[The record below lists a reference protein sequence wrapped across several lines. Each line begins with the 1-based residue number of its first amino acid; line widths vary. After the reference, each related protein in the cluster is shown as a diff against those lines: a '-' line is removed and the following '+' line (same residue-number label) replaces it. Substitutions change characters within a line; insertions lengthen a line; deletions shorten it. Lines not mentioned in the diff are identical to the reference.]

1 MHSVPMRG
9 FGVPLDFN
17 NLSHLNL
24 SSREEWDVVK
34 QIAIYL
40 RGHGVNK
47 PLFSL
52 KEEKHTFEMGL
63 RFANASSDMQK
74 IWQEETQDAL
84 LRIDGHWKEVQ
95 RKQEEARRLRSEI
108 ADISVEMAEANR
120 KLSSKRIELAEH
132 ERRIHYSWVT
142 YDSHEHQLCK
152 NEVNSLTSTV
162 SRLDSS
168 IRSKHSQLQRAL
180 KAPAPVIQP
189 LPEDTNN
196 AMPVIFFLYMPKIYQ
211 LLSRFSFTAQQLL
224 MPKPWTSVLGG
235 QEGSDIFDITSI
247 VTRTPNVHCQY
258 SWKDHYNTHQNC
270 QYHRPSSSR
279 VGRDYHLKLCSTANN
294 VPQDIG
300 ASSVDNMH
308 DKRNGIWYPD
318 QLK

>member
-1 MHSVPMRG
+1 MHSVPMCG

-132 ERRIHYSWVT
+132 ERKQRSGRIHHSIG
-142 YDSHEHQLCK
+142 HQFCI

-162 SRLDSS
+162 NRLESS
-168 IRSKHSQLQRAL
+168 IRSKNSQLRSAL

-189 LPEDTNN
+189 LPEDKNL
-196 AMPVIFFLYMPKIYQ
+196 AMPVIFFLYMPKVYQ

-235 QEGSDIFDITSI
+235 QEGSDTFDITSI
-247 VTRTPNVHCQY
+247 VTRTPNDHCQY

-270 QYHRPSSSR
+270 QYHSPSSSR
-279 VGRDYHLKLCSTANN
+279 VGNDYHLKLRSTANS

-300 ASSVDNMH
+300 NSSVDNMH